1 MLCHPAFCVPASF
14 MAAVDTVNTATDAA
28 TARVHALPSVLGD
41 IAFDVDRALR
51 AAIDDINTRWVHA
64 LTMHNVFPPHV
75 ADNPSALHQAA
86 LAVTHDTVE
95 MCAPIE
101 LAAIVV
107 RVAKLRQQIKTW
119 RVSMEHIGIHAH
131 FSVSLKLLEANY
143 AVVRAAAVRADLIMK
158 VLYCGDACVSVDK
171 LSSHDLEDSLE
182 SVNGIF
188 HLLDHNLQ
196 AIFMS
201 DIKPVLI
208 DGHIE
213 VRQSVPV
220 LKAGSVC
227 STYVGFKSLGAIGSA
242 PSFGLASHLTRSVR
256 APVPMCSNC
265 RERPVAAN
273 TRCFT
278 DWCHR
283 CDYSLWITCPL
294 PDTPCVNPIQC
305 ADYFDQSP
313 VVCFANVCVRCRRLA
328 HFRAQQKRRSR

>member
-41 IAFDVDRALR
+41 IAFDVDRAFR
-51 AAIDDINTRWVHA
+51 SAIDDINTRWVYA
-64 LTMHNVFPPHV
+64 LTLHNVFPPHV
-75 ADNPSALHQAA
+75 ADDPTALHQAA
-86 LAVTHDTVE
+86 VAITHDTVN
-95 MCAPIE
+95 MRAPID
-101 LAAIVV
+101 LAAIID

-119 RVSMEHIGIHAH
+119 RVSMEHIGIHVY
-131 FSVSLKLLEANY
+131 FSASLKLLEANY
-143 AVVRAAAVRADLIMK
+143 AVVRAAAVRADLILK
-158 VLYCGDACVSVDK
+158 ALYGGNACVSVETPA
-171 LSSHDLEDSLE
+171 SHDLADSLE

-188 HLLDHNLQ
+188 HLLDDNLQ

-208 DGHIE
+208 DAHIE

-220 LKAGSVC
+220 LKAGFVT
-227 STYVGFKSLGAIGSA
+227 STYVGFQSLGVIGSE
-242 PSFGLASHLTRSVR
+242 PSFELACHLSRSVR

-273 TRCFT
+273 TRCFP

-283 CDYSLWITCPL
+283 CDYTLWITCPL
-294 PDTPCVNPIQC
+294 PDTT
-305 ADYFDQSP
+305 S
-313 VVCFANVCVRCRRLA
+313 
-328 HFRAQQKRRSR
+328 